1 MQNEFYILS
10 KTYTNYAIAV
20 REEQPSIVNKC
31 SVCGAVSGRRRPD
44 EKFKMHFEGKK
55 IGDYYFAPICN
66 IVSEKMLQLLKDNEI
81 TGFRE
86 KEIECTGWYDKKGNE
101 LPIDF
106 SGVRELEITGRTGK
120 LLNLEGKEV
129 ENCPHCNA
137 LKDEGLRSVEGLSVG
152 EEWDGSDMFYF
163 KNWNGVTIVTSKV
176 KELLESNKMK
186 NVDFIKLSEY
196 EEIW

>member
-1 MQNEFYILS
+1 MKNEFYILS

-20 REEQPSIVNKC
+20 QEEQPFIVEEC
-31 SVCGAVSGRRRPD
+31 PVCGAIFDKRIE
-44 EKFKMHFEGKK
+44 EKYKMHFEGKK
-55 IGDYYFAPICN
+55 VGDYYFAPICN

-86 KEIECTGWYDKKGNE
+86 KEIECTGWYDRKGNE

-106 SGVRELEITGRTGK
+106 SGFREIEITGRTGK

-129 ENCPHCNA
+129 ENCPHCHA

-163 KNWNGVTIVTSKV
+163 RNWSGVTIVTSKV